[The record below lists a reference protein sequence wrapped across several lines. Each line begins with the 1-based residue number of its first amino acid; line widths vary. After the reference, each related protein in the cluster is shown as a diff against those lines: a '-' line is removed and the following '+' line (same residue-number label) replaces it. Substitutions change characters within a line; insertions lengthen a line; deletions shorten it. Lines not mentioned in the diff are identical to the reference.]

1 MILERRNVG
10 IYGVNCYIL
19 GDEDTNKGAIIDPG
33 GSVEEILKTVREH
46 ELNIEYIIL
55 THAHGDHIGGVPQLK
70 YLTNAKVIAHKD
82 EKELLNDKEKN
93 LTSTMSCGVVEI
105 DADEYVK
112 DGEILKLGNLDLKI
126 IHTPGHTP
134 GGMCILVDNIMFSGD
149 TLFAGSMGRCDLFGG
164 NYGEMQKS
172 LKKLSKFDDE
182 ITVFSGHGPATRLG
196 VEKVTNPYMI

>member
-19 GDEDTNKGAIIDPG
+19 GDEDTNKGAVIDPG
-33 GSVEEILKTVREH
+33 GSVEEILKTIREH

-70 YLTNAKVIAHKD
+70 NLTNAKVIAHKD

-164 NYGEMQKS
+164 NYDEMQKS
-172 LKKLSKFDDE
+172 LKKLSKLDDE

-196 VEKVTNPYMI
+196 VEKVTNPYMV

>member
-1 MILERRNVG
+1 MILEKRNVG

-19 GDEDTNKGAIIDPG
+19 GDEDTNKGAVIDPG
-33 GSVEEILKTVREH
+33 GSVEEIFKTIREH

-70 YLTNAKVIAHKD
+70 NLTNAKIIAHKD

-93 LTSTMSCGVVEI
+93 LTSTMSCGIVEI

-112 DGEILKLGNLDLKI
+112 DGQIIKLGNLDLEI

-149 TLFAGSMGRCDLFGG
+149 TLFSGSMGRCDLFGG
-164 NYGEMQKS
+164 NYDEMQNS
-172 LKKLSKFDDE
+172 LKKLSELDDE

-196 VEKVTNPYMI
+196 IEKVTNPYMV